1 VHVCVFLSL
10 ELSATHRTYLER
22 LHDFG
27 MLMLMSQVLAARGEL
42 DSLEEVLSSPLVA
55 AHSERF
61 AAFFEAAPRL
71 LEPHTT
77 ADVFASSL
85 QGSLFPDA
93 PYLGSLLPHSG
104 AGQAG

>member
-1 VHVCVFLSL
+1 MHL
-10 ELSATHRTYLER
+10 EGLQICL
-22 LHDFG
+22 
-27 MLMLMSQVLAARGEL
+27 MLMVMSQVLAARGEL

-61 AAFFEAAPRL
+61 AAFFDAAPRL
-71 LEPHTT
+71 LQPHTT
-77 ADVFASSL
+77 AEAFASSL

-93 PYLGSLLPHSG
+93 PYLASLLPHSG